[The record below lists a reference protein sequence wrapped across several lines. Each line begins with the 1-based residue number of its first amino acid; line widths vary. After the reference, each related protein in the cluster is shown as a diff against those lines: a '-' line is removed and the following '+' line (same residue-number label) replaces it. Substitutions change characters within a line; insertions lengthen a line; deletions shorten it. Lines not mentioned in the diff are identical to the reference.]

1 MEGTILVVDDEV
13 KITEILK
20 EYLEREGYGVL
31 VAHDGE
37 NALESV

>member
-20 EYLEREGYGVL
+20 AYLEREGFFI
-31 VAHDGE
+31 
-37 NALESV
+37 